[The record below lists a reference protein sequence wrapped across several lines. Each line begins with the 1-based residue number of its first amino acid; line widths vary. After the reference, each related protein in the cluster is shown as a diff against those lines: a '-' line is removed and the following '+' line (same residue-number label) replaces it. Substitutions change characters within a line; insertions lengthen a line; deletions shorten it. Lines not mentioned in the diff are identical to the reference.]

1 MSSTQCRRIVVLLA
15 GVAAGIWIL
24 GGGGSSTVIFQG
36 KSNRTVAEGEP
47 VGLHAAG
54 GNQEWQEGHD
64 QTGSIHLAKQ
74 MLPAATGESP
84 EESQRKK
91 VVPPAGRPENLPAP
105 SKAELLDSC
114 GKHPGCRQKL
124 DKAQKGEKPTPRPAA
139 TSESP
144 EESKLKKMPPPA
156 SPQSPRSELLPP
168 LDRSLLSWLNP
179 LRVAPA
185 QAQTLFSVV
194 LTPVNNASVCP
205 YSYFYIYGGYYFTGG
220 WHLIDG
226 YLNIPSFTTT
236 EGKPNVWI
244 YVTVPSTGW
253 YIINVRGSGRAL
265 AKLRHLWNGPIIE
278 TWDFRP
284 ATYTCAYCDYATME
298 YLQAGIQQFYFW
310 AVDSWNYPTE
320 VSIRSYP

>member
-1 MSSTQCRRIVVLLA
+1 MLSTQCRRIVVLLA

-54 GNQEWQEGHD
+54 GNQEWLEGHD
-64 QTGSIHLAKQ
+64 QTASIHLSKQ
-74 MLPAATGESP
+74 IFPAATGESP

-91 VVPPAGRPENLPAP
+91 VVAPAGRPENLPAA
-105 SKAELLDSC
+105 SKAELLDACS
-114 GKHPGCRQKL
+114 KQPKCRQKL
-124 DKAQKGEKPTPRPAA
+124 DAAQKGQKPSMPLPAA

-144 EESKLKKMPPPA
+144 EESKLKKTPLPA

-168 LDRSLLSWLNP
+168 SDSLLVSWLNP

-185 QAQTLFSVV
+185 QAQTPFSVV
-194 LTPVNNASVCP
+194 LTPVNNSVP
-205 YSYFYIYGGYYFTGG
+205 GAYFNIYGGNHYVG
-220 WHLIDG
+220 WHSIDG

-236 EGKPNVWI
+236 EGKA
-244 YVTVPSTGW
+244 YVFIWVNVPSTGW
-253 YIINVRGSGRAL
+253 YIINVRGYAKGS

-278 TWDFRP
+278 TWDFTP
-284 ATYTCAYCDYATME
+284 ATYTCYPCDYATME
-298 YLQAGIQQFYFW
+298 YLQAGAQYFYFW
-310 AVDSWNYPTE
+310 LTDWTILVTE